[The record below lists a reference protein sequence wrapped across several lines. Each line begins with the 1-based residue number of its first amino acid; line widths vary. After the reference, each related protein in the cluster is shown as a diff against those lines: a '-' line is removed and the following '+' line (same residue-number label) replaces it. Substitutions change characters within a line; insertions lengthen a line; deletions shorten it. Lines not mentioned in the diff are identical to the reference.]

1 MAGMH
6 TDRSGKQV
14 VGKKRKTRGN
24 ATLTRAVRV
33 IETTKERIKTQ

>member
-24 ATLTRAVRV
+24 ATFLRDKSRKA
-33 IETTKERIKTQ
+33 ERI